1 MHRIKAILFDID
13 DTLYDLS
20 IPFKEAFREFFPGE
34 EMDLEG
40 AFLASRKY
48 SDRIYGPLFKRGD
61 FQEEMYIY
69 RLGNAFRDYGK
80 IIDGATALQFQSVY
94 EKHQHNIRMTGEM
107 EGLLEKLSKK
117 TTLGIITNG
126 PSEHQ
131 RDKVRAL
138 GLERWIPMER
148 IWISGDLGIGKPH
161 KEIFAAAQDKLG
173 LKPEEICFVGDAY
186 GHDILGARGAGWK
199 AVWFNHR
206 RRQAT
211 GEAEPD
217 YEVRSEQ
224 DLIALLENP
233 SKIRL
238 QEF

>member
-48 SDRIYGPLFKRGD
+48 SDRIYDRSLSGEISM
-61 FQEEMYIY
+61 EEMYIY

-94 EKHQHNIRMTGEM
+94 EKHQHNIHMTREM

-126 PSEHQ
+126 PSGAPAGQ
-131 RDKVRAL
+131 GTRAGPGAVDSHGTDL
-138 GLERWIPMER
+138 DIRG
-148 IWISGDLGIGKPH
+148 SGD
-161 KEIFAAAQDKLG
+161 
-173 LKPEEICFVGDAY
+173 
-186 GHDILGARGAGWK
+186 WK
-199 AVWFNHR
+199 A
-206 RRQAT
+206 
-211 GEAEPD
+211 P
-217 YEVRSEQ
+217 
-224 DLIALLENP
+224 
-233 SKIRL
+233 
-238 QEF
+238 

>member
-1 MHRIKAILFDID
+1 MLKAILFDID

-34 EMDLEG
+34 KMDLEG

-48 SDRIYGPLFKRGD
+48 SDLIYDRSLSG
-61 FQEEMYIY
+61 EISMAEMYIY

-80 IIDGATALQFQSVY
+80 IIDGPTALQFQSVY
-94 EKHQHNIRMTGEM
+94 EKRQHEIRMTEEM
-107 EGLLEKLSKK
+107 ERMLEELSRKM
-117 TTLGIITNG
+117 TLGIITNG

-138 GLERWIPMER
+138 GVERWVPMER
-148 IWISGDLGIGKPH
+148 IWISGDLGVGKPH
-161 KEIFAAAQDKLG
+161 KEIFEAAREKLG
-173 LKPEEICFVGDAY
+173 LKPEELCFVGDAY
-186 GHDILGARGAGWK
+186 GHDILGAKGAGWK

-206 RRQAT
+206 GRQAT
-211 GEAEPD
+211 GEVMPD

-224 DLIALLENP
+224 ELIALLE
-233 SKIRL
+233 K
-238 QEF
+238 QCAD

>member
-48 SDRIYGPLFKRGD
+48 SDRIYDRSLSGEISM
-61 FQEEMYIY
+61 EEMYIY

-107 EGLLEKLSKK
+107 EGLL
-117 TTLGIITNG
+117 
-126 PSEHQ
+126 
-131 RDKVRAL
+131 
-138 GLERWIPMER
+138 
-148 IWISGDLGIGKPH
+148 
-161 KEIFAAAQDKLG
+161 
-173 LKPEEICFVGDAY
+173 
-186 GHDILGARGAGWK
+186 
-199 AVWFNHR
+199 
-206 RRQAT
+206 
-211 GEAEPD
+211 
-217 YEVRSEQ
+217 
-224 DLIALLENP
+224 
-233 SKIRL
+233 
-238 QEF
+238 

>member
-34 EMDLEG
+34 EMDLDG

-48 SDRIYGPLFKRGD
+48 SDRIYDRSLSGEISM
-61 FQEEMYIY
+61 EEMYIY

-94 EKHQHNIRMTGEM
+94 EKRQHEIRMTEEM
-107 EGLLEKLSKK
+107 ERMLEELSRKM
-117 TTLGIITNG
+117 TLGIITNG

-138 GLERWIPMER
+138 GVERWIPMER
-148 IWISGDLGIGKPH
+148 IWISGDLGVGKPH
-161 KEIFAAAQDKLG
+161 KEIFEAAREKLG
-173 LKPEEICFVGDAY
+173 LKPEELCFVGDAY
-186 GHDILGARGAGWK
+186 GHDILGAKGAGWK

-206 RRQAT
+206 GRQAT
-211 GEAEPD
+211 GEVMPD

-224 DLIALLENP
+224 ELIALLE
-233 SKIRL
+233 K
-238 QEF
+238 QCAD

>member
-34 EMDLEG
+34 EMDLDG

-48 SDRIYGPLFKRGD
+48 SDRIYDRSLSGGISM
-61 FQEEMYIY
+61 EEMYIY

-173 LKPEEICFVGDAY
+173 LKPEELCFVGDAY

-206 RRQAT
+206 GRQAT

>member
-1 MHRIKAILFDID
+1 MLKAILFDID

-34 EMDLEG
+34 KMDLEG

-48 SDRIYGPLFKRGD
+48 SDLIYDRSLSGEISM
-61 FQEEMYIY
+61 EEMYIY

-80 IIDGATALQFQSVY
+80 IIDGPTALQFQSVY
-94 EKHQHNIRMTGEM
+94 EKRQHEIRMTEEM
-107 EGLLEKLSKK
+107 ERMLEELSRKM
-117 TTLGIITNG
+117 TLGIITNG

-138 GLERWIPMER
+138 GVERWIPMER
-148 IWISGDLGIGKPH
+148 IWISGDLGVGKPH
-161 KEIFAAAQDKLG
+161 KEIFEAAREKLG
-173 LKPEEICFVGDAY
+173 LKPEELCFVGDAY
-186 GHDILGARGAGWK
+186 GHDILGAKGAGWK

-206 RRQAT
+206 GHQAT
-211 GEAEPD
+211 GKVMPD

-224 DLIALLENP
+224 ELIALLE
-233 SKIRL
+233 K
-238 QEF
+238 QCAD

>member
-48 SDRIYGPLFKRGD
+48 SDRIYDRSLSGEISM
-61 FQEEMYIY
+61 EEMYIY

-94 EKHQHNIRMTGEM
+94 EKRQHEIRMTEEM
-107 EGLLEKLSKK
+107 ERMLEELSRKM
-117 TTLGIITNG
+117 TLGIITNG

-138 GLERWIPMER
+138 GVERWIPMER
-148 IWISGDLGIGKPH
+148 IWISGDLGVGKPH
-161 KEIFAAAQDKLG
+161 KEIFEAARKKLG
-173 LKPEEICFVGDAY
+173 LKPEELCFVGDAY
-186 GHDILGARGAGWK
+186 GHDILGAKGAGWK
-199 AVWFNHR
+199 VVWFNHR
-206 RRQAT
+206 GHQAT
-211 GEAEPD
+211 GEVMPD

-224 DLIALLENP
+224 ELIALLE
-233 SKIRL
+233 K
-238 QEF
+238 QCAD

>member
-48 SDRIYGPLFKRGD
+48 SDRIYDRSLSGEISM
-61 FQEEMYIY
+61 EEMYIY

-94 EKHQHNIRMTGEM
+94 EKHQHNIHMTGEM

-148 IWISGDLGIGKPH
+148 IWISGDLGIGKPY

-173 LKPEEICFVGDAY
+173 LKSEELCFVGDAY

-199 AVWFNHR
+199 AGWFNHR

-211 GEAEPD
+211 GEADPD

>member
-34 EMDLEG
+34 EMDLDG

-48 SDRIYGPLFKRGD
+48 SDRIYDRSLSGEISM
-61 FQEEMYIY
+61 EEMYIY

-94 EKHQHNIRMTGEM
+94 EKRQHEIRMTEEM
-107 EGLLEKLSKK
+107 ERMLEELSRKM
-117 TTLGIITNG
+117 TLGIITNG

-138 GLERWIPMER
+138 GVERWIPMER
-148 IWISGDLGIGKPH
+148 IWISGDLGVGKPH
-161 KEIFAAAQDKLG
+161 KEIFEAAREKLG
-173 LKPEEICFVGDAY
+173 LKPEELCFVGDAY
-186 GHDILGARGAGWK
+186 GHDILGAKGAGWK

-206 RRQAT
+206 GHQAT
-211 GEAEPD
+211 GKVMPD

-224 DLIALLENP
+224 ELIALLE
-233 SKIRL
+233 K
-238 QEF
+238 QCAD

>member
-1 MHRIKAILFDID
+1 MYRIKAILFDID

-34 EMDLEG
+34 EIDLDG

-48 SDRIYGPLFKRGD
+48 SDRIYDRSLSGEISM
-61 FQEEMYIY
+61 EEMYIY

-80 IIDGATALQFQSVY
+80 IIDGKTALRFQGVY
-94 EKHQHNIRMTGEM
+94 EKKQQKIRMTGEM

-173 LKPEEICFVGDAY
+173 LKPEELCFVGDAY

-206 RRQAT
+206 GRQAT

>member
-34 EMDLEG
+34 EMDLDG

-48 SDRIYGPLFKRGD
+48 SDRIYDRSLSGEISM
-61 FQEEMYIY
+61 EEMYIY

-80 IIDGATALQFQSVY
+80 IIDGAT
-94 EKHQHNIRMTGEM
+94 M
-107 EGLLEKLSKK
+107 EGLLEKLSTK

-206 RRQAT
+206 GRQAT

>member
-1 MHRIKAILFDID
+1 MIKAILFDVD

-20 IPFKEAFREFFPGE
+20 LPFKETFWEVFPGE
-34 EMDLEG
+34 SIDLEG

-48 SDRIYGPLFKRGD
+48 SDMIYDRSLKGEISM
-61 FQEEMYIY
+61 EEMYIY

-94 EKHQHNIRMTGEM
+94 EKHQHNIHMTGEM

-206 RRQAT
+206 GRQAT
-211 GEAEPD
+211 GEAELD

-238 QEF
+238 REF

>member
-48 SDRIYGPLFKRGD
+48 SDRIYDRSLSGEISM
-61 FQEEMYIY
+61 EEMYIY

-117 TTLGIITNG
+117 TTHWNLTNG
-126 PSEHQ
+126 PSEHSGT
-131 RDKVRAL
+131 RYARWAWSGGFPWNGSGYPGIW
-138 GLERWIPMER
+138 GLESPIKRF
-148 IWISGDLGIGKPH
+148 S
-161 KEIFAAAQDKLG
+161 
-173 LKPEEICFVGDAY
+173 
-186 GHDILGARGAGWK
+186 
-199 AVWFNHR
+199 R
-206 RRQAT
+206 RLRT
-211 GEAEPD
+211 SWG
-217 YEVRSEQ
+217 
-224 DLIALLENP
+224 
-233 SKIRL
+233 
-238 QEF
+238 